1 MEKQELYDMCKSII
15 DLNKQIYVI
24 IKNQI
29 EDIIRNNIR
38 YFKIEELKELDNEGF
53 EWLDNLKKL
62 YKICNIMLQNLK
74 NKEKQKIKLN

>member
-74 NKEKQKIKLN
+74 NKKK

>member
-15 DLNKQIYVI
+15 DLNKQRYVI

-74 NKEKQKIKLN
+74 NKEK

>member
-74 NKEKQKIKLN
+74 NKEK